1 MHGARIWDKVVTP
14 ARLQTN
20 SLTMLSGAESN
31 LIAYYPMS
39 EAKGNVLADKRMALT
54 LRCEAANG

>member
-1 MHGARIWDKVVTP
+1 MTP

-39 EAKGNVLADKRMALT
+39 EANFSFFWDW
-54 LRCEAANG
+54 